1 MRDCYHNGC
10 DRFSKENTTSVNYQA
25 LTKITEALALTV
37 IELTSREP
45 DRCRVNFNRIEKQK
59 EFEDPDQTADD
70 VTVSKPEK
78 VQVEMIDKEEV
89 AAAEV
94 TNQITDHF
102 YDELMGAIDRL
113 ESTDSCRRSNGC
125 DDVDDKA
132 TALVRKMAAFMNEVP
147 EESQRLVSS
156 TKAAT
161 EDTSARF
168 HSGGGTQ
175 INVGSIN
182 LGGPADGYINLD
194 SIANLIKH
202 TYSTQLQSAAATPS
216 NPRNSPMLIRVGV

>member
-1 MRDCYHNGC
+1 MKD
-10 DRFSKENTTSVNYQA
+10 E
-25 LTKITEALALTV
+25 E
-37 IELTSREP
+37 
-45 DRCRVNFNRIEKQK
+45 
-59 EFEDPDQTADD
+59 
-70 VTVSKPEK
+70 
-78 VQVEMIDKEEV
+78 EEV
-89 AAAEV
+89 AAAAEV
-94 TNQITDHF
+94 TNQISDHF

-113 ESTDSCRRSNGC
+113 ESTGSCRRSNGC
-125 DDVDDKA
+125 YDEDDKA
-132 TALVRKMAAFMNEVP
+132 TALVRKMAAFMKEVP

-156 TKAAT
+156 TKAAA
-161 EDTSARF
+161 EDTSTRF

-202 TYSTQLQSAAATPS
+202 TYSTQLQSDAATPS